1 MKFDEKKDIKI
12 EETSSFVIFKNI
24 PMEFVYSIKELPLR
38 IFYWDGQAKDNL
50 FVQKF
55 GPTPT
60 SLNIFDV
67 IKDINDAPDE
77 DSDVEVSFNIY
88 CYKNKE

>member
-1 MKFDEKKDIKI
+1 MNFDKKKDIEI

-24 PMEFVYSIKELPLR
+24 PIEFVHSIKELPLT
-38 IFYWDGQAKDNL
+38 IFYWDGQAKDNFL
-50 FVQKF
+50 MQKF

-60 SLNIFDV
+60 SLNIFNV
-67 IKDINDAPDE
+67 IKDMDDIPDD
-77 DSDVEVSFNIY
+77 DSDIEVSFNIY